1 MSKDLPSKELYHT
14 ADYNRSAYHVT
25 VDDDVS
31 LSDIERPAW
40 WCHHSAKLKANDLVD
55 LVRADGAFDVQVR
68 VTHVGTGFVKVRVL
82 RKWVDEAFEKE
93 QKAQAAAGA
102 AKSGTTDD
110 DVIPPLPEEYKITK
124 GGKGWVVTFMPTD
137 AKIAQG
143 KKTVA
148 EAVEAAKEHA
158 TQAGIAWP
166 DATPAE
172 STPGT

>member
-14 ADYNRSAYHVT
+14 ADYNRSAYHV
-25 VDDDVS
+25 VLEDDVS

-40 WCHHSAKLKANDLVD
+40 WCHHSNKLKPFDIID
-55 LVRADGAFDVQVR
+55 LVRSDGAFDVQVR
-68 VTHVGTGFVKVRVL
+68 VVKVGTGFVKVRFL
-82 RKWVDEAFEKE
+82 RKWVDEAFAKE
-93 QKAQAAAGA
+93 QKAKAAAGD
-102 AKSGTTDD
+102 AKSGAADD
-110 DVIPPLPEEYKITK
+110 DTVPPLPSEYKITK

-137 AKIAQG
+137 ARIAQG